1 MEFLVSRYDL
11 MTVSQDE
18 RRELDNELSRNSDKY
33 EAALSEDDILEAFKL
48 LRKGVCRKD
57 FPGESTDQC
66 YFVKDIMDKLMNMS
80 KQLVESGKI
89 ASLTRIHDFCFDFLH
104 DLIQQGP
111 GTTHMELW
119 IKMLH
124 NKEFAFND
132 YYQNLSGDKLKN
144 YIRFLTR
151 EYRSEEP
158 EPDRGRFRRTLD
170 PGVRALLDGDAL
182 RPEAFVEARTE
193 FIELYLYSDLM
204 FLNRP
209 TEVKD
214 AQYRIA
220 VLIYHKYKRN
230 VFVGLEDPE
239 VFKHFLKRLEEIICQ
254 TDLGG
259 DNWEAVVKK
268 LLDAVRMLL
277 TAVDKGFLFHKVY
290 AEILDFVAAIC
301 ARLADTPIH
310 SIVEGVGYFYYHIK
324 DPMIKGNSDLFTVMT
339 RKMIDFLTSLKDH
352 SLMRVKFVDAAV
364 TEVLVKSMD
373 KTPEHRRL
381 MIDLMKAC
389 LRIQQP
395 GTAHAAY
402 RIVREAEK
410 NLKWK
415 EHVNDACEIL
425 DLLSK
430 VELYG
435 DAKRKSELGGYYK
448 GCAAS
453 LADQITR
460 DRVVPKMVEKM
471 IEFSLKM
478 LEKREPKLF
487 EAGNEIADE
496 VELNGKKQKELIV
509 STFTRLIPIID
520 GAKFPLKGEGSR
532 YASRAV
538 VSLAKCGLDA
548 LDSKSLDE
556 RTFNVILQFLQ
567 IVLTGDFIDEEM
579 NRPLTVYFVL
589 YCSAVTKFFRL
600 LEDQE
605 KIQRAMPVV
614 REVINMLTHEYE
626 DVAKIAVGQVA
637 LLVSNGPKVMAQF
650 FPQMMAVYVDSEN
663 SSLLYP
669 LSTLYPHNPNALEE
683 THFQTIFEL
692 IDTQQ
697 RHSILS
703 WMSEIAKKQP
713 HLFTDEN
720 IAKLIE
726 EMFEGDDKLQSMY
739 LMIMDPLSKTMPTKI
754 VPHLKTLMEGDI
766 NTQCGA
772 MYHLVQVLK
781 NVAIWS
787 KDEAQ
792 AEIVMAFLERQIR
805 GPEDQFSTP
814 SCLNE
819 MRAIGG
825 VYRHILESR
834 KPALEDLRKRSTV
847 QTTKDQC
854 TFILDVLE
862 GRNLESLVEEIKDV
876 KDDVEELDTRM
887 TTTEVGVVVISQ
899 EVGQQRKDLREVKH
913 NVEEYG
919 ETIGQLVET
928 VDDTKTKVEE
938 LDGKTLSHAPFWT
951 RDVAKLLNPEGDQD
965 WRLLSS
971 RLGYTNDDIRSW
983 AQMHDPCMAMLNE
996 WYATRKTREATY
1008 AVLTALQEMDRLD
1021 AAVIVEN
1028 AMKMAETVVED
1039 EEFEYLEPPEV
1050 FISYQWGIQNEVKLL
1065 KQHLEKAGFTCWMD
1079 IGQMGGGDKLFEKID
1094 QGIRAAKLVICC
1106 VTEKYAKSPNC
1117 NREVNLSVSL
1127 GKPIIPLLMEKLSW
1141 PPSGSMGPI
1150 FSEYLFIRFFTRPG
1164 EEIGDNRYWSAAK
1177 FQELLMQVNY
1187 NNVKPDEQKVE
1198 QEYKNWWS
1206 PVAEVIKIEK
1216 KDVKMM
1222 TAASQQKQEEVEAGS
1237 ASPDVFISYQWGKQ
1251 KQIQLMY
1258 KRLTEM
1264 GFTVWMDIYQMGG
1277 GDSLYDKIDKG
1288 VRGAKVVLSCVTT
1301 KYSLSANC
1309 RREVSLA
1316 DALKKPIVPLLLEK
1330 MTWPPLG
1337 PMSMVF
1343 TQLLYINF
1351 GNDETVQERWDGE
1364 KFDELLTKLDHHVP
1378 GIIILGT
1385 MSKQAE
1391 GTASTEPEKTT
1402 SANSDKQPKQ
1412 PTSSKPDTSVEPTE
1426 QLATQHRLPQKPSTP
1441 PQQQETKNQQ
1451 LPELSKPTQGQTIS
1465 PQAKSATKQ
1474 SKSCTLL

>member
-1 MEFLVSRYDL
+1 MEFLVGRYDL
-11 MTVSQDE
+11 MTVSQD
-18 RRELDNELSRNSDKY
+18 RRSELDTELRRNSDKY
-33 EAALSEDDILEAFKL
+33 EAVLSEDDIVGAFRL
-48 LRKGVCRKD
+48 LRKGVCRPD
-57 FPGESTDQC
+57 FPGESSDQC
-66 YFVKDIMDKLMNMS
+66 YFVKDILDKLMDMS

-89 ASLTRIHDFCFDFLH
+89 TSLSRIHDFCFDFLH

-111 GTTHMELW
+111 GTTHMQLW
-119 IKMLH
+119 INMLR
-124 NKEFAFND
+124 NKDFAFND

-158 EPDRGRFRRTLD
+158 EPGRSRFRRTLD
-170 PGVRALLDGDAL
+170 PGIRALLDGNAL
-182 RPEAFVEARTE
+182 SPEAFIEARPE
-193 FIELYLYSDLM
+193 FIELYLYSDLL

-209 TEVKD
+209 TDVKD
-214 AQYRIA
+214 AQHRIA
-220 VLIYHKYKRN
+220 TLIYHKYKRN
-230 VFVGLEDPE
+230 VFQGLEDPE

-254 TDLGG
+254 THLGG

-277 TAVDKGFLFHKVY
+277 TAVDKAFLFHKVY

-301 ARLADTPIH
+301 TMLAETPIH

-324 DPMIKGNSDLFTVMT
+324 DPIIKGNSELFTVMT
-339 RKMIDFLTSLKDH
+339 RKMIDFLTNLEDH
-352 SLMRVKFVDAAV
+352 SLMRVKFADAAV

-389 LRIQQP
+389 LRIQQQ

-415 EHVNDACEIL
+415 EHVDDACEIL

-435 DAKRKSELGGYYK
+435 DDKRKTELGGYYK
-448 GCAAS
+448 NCAAY
-453 LADQITR
+453 LANQITR

-471 IEFSLKM
+471 VEFILTI

-487 EAGNEIADE
+487 EAGSEIADE
-496 VELNGKKQKELIV
+496 VEFSGKKHKELIV

-556 RTFNVILQFLQ
+556 RTFNVILEFLK
-567 IVLTGDFIDEEM
+567 IVLTGEFIDEDL
-579 NRPLTVYFVL
+579 NRPLTVYYIL
-589 YCSAVTKFFRL
+589 YCSAVTKFLRL
-600 LEDQE
+600 LDDQE
-605 KIQRAMPVV
+605 KIQRAIPVV
-614 REVINMLTHEYE
+614 REVINMLTHDYE
-626 DVAKIAVGQVA
+626 EVAKIAVGQVT
-637 LLVSNGPKVMAQF
+637 LLVSNGSKVMAQF
-650 FPQMMAVYVDSEN
+650 FPQMMDVYLDTEN

-669 LSTLYPHNPNALEE
+669 LSTLYPHNPKPLEP
-683 THFQTIFEL
+683 HFQTIFEL

-703 WMSEIAKKQP
+703 WLSEIAKKQP

-739 LMIMDPLSKTMPTKI
+739 LMIMDPLSKTVPNKM

-772 MYHLVQVLK
+772 MYYLLQVLK

-792 AEIVMAFLERQIR
+792 AEIVMAFLEQQIR

-814 SCLNE
+814 SCLSE

-834 KPALEDLRKRSTV
+834 KPALQDLRERSTV

-862 GRNLESLVEEIKDV
+862 GRSLESLVDEIKDV
-876 KDDVEELDTRM
+876 KDDVEELDTRV
-887 TTTEVGVVVISQ
+887 TTTEVGVVVVSQ
-899 EVGQQRKDLREVKH
+899 EVGQQRKDLTEVKH
-913 NVEEYG
+913 KVEDQG
-919 ETIGQLVET
+919 EKIGQLEET
-928 VDDTKTKVEE
+928 VDDAKAKVEE

-951 RDVAKLLNPEGDQD
+951 RDVAKLLNPEGAQD

-1039 EEFEYLEPPEV
+1039 EEFEYPEPPEV

-1094 QGIRAAKLVICC
+1094 KGIRAAKLVICC
-1106 VTEKYAKSPNC
+1106 VTGKYAKSPNC

-1141 PPSGSMGPI
+1141 PPPGSMGPI

-1164 EEIGDNRYWSAAK
+1164 EETGDIRYWSAAK

-1198 QEYKNWWS
+1198 EEYKNWWC
-1206 PVAEVIKIEK
+1206 PVAEVIKIDK
-1216 KDVKMM
+1216 KDVKTM

-1277 GDSLYDKIDKG
+1277 GDSLFDKIDKG

-1330 MTWPPLG
+1330 MTWPPSG

-1351 GNDETVQERWDGE
+1351 GKDETVQERWDGE
-1364 KFDELLTKLDHHVP
+1364 NFDELLTKLDYHVP
-1378 GIIILGT
+1378 GIIILGN

-1391 GTASTEPEKTT
+1391 VTSSPETEKTT
-1402 SANSDKQPKQ
+1402 PANSDKQPKQ
-1412 PTSSKPDTSVEPTE
+1412 PTSTKPGTSVDEPTV
-1426 QLATQHRLPQKPSTP
+1426 QLPLQQQLQQKPSTP
-1441 PQQQETKNQQ
+1441 PQHQETKYQQ
-1451 LPELSKPTQGQTIS
+1451 QPELKPTQRQTVS
-1465 PQAKSATKQ
+1465 PQRKPATKQ